1 MSCIMQTPIFCSSC
15 DLCIFC
21 LALLQLATRQL
32 NYDLKK
38 KKVKKSTLFARVNI
52 LTCLSYMKIYVVLKT
67 L

>member
-38 KKVKKSTLFARVNI
+38 KKINSVCQSKYPD
-52 LTCLSYMKIYVVLKT
+52 LSVIYENLCGT
-67 L
+67 